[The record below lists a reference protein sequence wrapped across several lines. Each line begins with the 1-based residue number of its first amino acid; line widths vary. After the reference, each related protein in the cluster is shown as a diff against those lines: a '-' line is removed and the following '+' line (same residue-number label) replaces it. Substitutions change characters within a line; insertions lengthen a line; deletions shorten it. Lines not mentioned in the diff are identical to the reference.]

1 MGGSNGFKY
10 LSPNDRQ
17 IMSYIANSDI
27 QVSQMLQT
35 IGIDSIEELF
45 TAIPAHLLLS
55 SPYINDGMSEYDGL
69 KLMESLAAKNTFPSY
84 DNYLGAGAYEH
95 QIPAI
100 TDAVISK
107 SEFLTAYTPYQAEIS
122 QGMLQAIFEF
132 QSSICAL
139 TGMEAANASVYDG
152 ASACAE
158 SALMALRLSQD
169 RSKIACS
176 NGLHPHYRAV
186 IEQYLECSGF
196 SLVSLEELDETV
208 AAVLVQSPNFFGV
221 LEDLEI
227 FKRAK
232 KIGAYCIL
240 CANPLS
246 YGLFKNA
253 HEVGADIAVGECQP
267 LGIPL
272 LFGGPYA
279 GYMACKKEFVRQL
292 PGRIVGQTVDK
303 NERRGYVLTLQAREQ
318 HIRREK
324 ATSNICTNQALMM
337 LASLVT
343 MLWYGP
349 QGLYDLALTNYQRT
363 AYLKNGLRHIPG
375 VEIEEKEHFNE
386 FVVRFP
392 KAVTPAFYAAHIA
405 PGVELDERTLL
416 VAVTETKSKEQ
427 LDLYLNVA
435 RKAMSVDHENII

>member
-1 MGGSNGFKY
+1 MGRSNGFKH
-10 LSPNDRQ
+10 LSPNDRTL
-17 IMSYIANSDI
+17 MSYIANSDI
-27 QVSQMLQT
+27 QVQQMLQT

-45 TAIPAHLLLS
+45 SAIPTHLS
-55 SPYINDGMSEYDGL
+55 RPSPSIDDGMSEYDGL
-69 KLMESLAAKNTFPSY
+69 KLMESLAAKNTFPFF

-132 QSSICAL
+132 QSAICAL
-139 TGMEAANASVYDG
+139 TGLDAANASVYDG

-158 SALMALRLSQD
+158 GALMALRMSPERD
-169 RSKIACS
+169 KIACS
-176 NGLHPHYRAV
+176 DGLHPHYKAV
-186 IEQYLECSGF
+186 IEQYLESNGF
-196 SLVSLEELDETV
+196 SLVSLDSLDETV
-208 AAVLVQSPNFFGV
+208 AGVLIQSPNFFGV
-221 LEDLEI
+221 LEDSEEI

-232 KIGAYCIL
+232 KVGAYCIL
-240 CANPLS
+240 CANPIS

-253 HEVGADIAVGECQP
+253 YEVGADIAVGECQP

-279 GYMACKKEFVRQL
+279 GCMACKKEFVRQL

-337 LASLVT
+337 LASFVT

-349 QGLYDLALTNYQRT
+349 QGLHDLALTNYQRA
-363 AYLKNGLRHIPG
+363 AYLKNGLRQLPG
-375 VEIEEKEHFNE
+375 VYIEDKEHFNE

-392 KAVTPAFYAAHIA
+392 KAVSKAFYAASIA

-427 LDLYLNVA
+427 LDRYLQVA
-435 RKAMSVDHENII
+435 KGAI